1 MGDLGL
7 EQRTEL
13 GPPRPPWSAASAIST
28 GMKVGID
35 VPLKLRAAGWLAVA
49 VAMTPASL
57 AARAA
62 PSATTPIASA
72 GNY

>member
-7 EQRTEL
+7 EQRTDL
-13 GPPRPPWSAASAIST
+13 GPPRPPWSSASAISN

-35 VPLKLRAAGWLAVA
+35 VPLELRAAGWLAIA
-49 VAMTPASL
+49 VATTTTSPAGC
-57 AARAA
+57 AA
-62 PSATTPIASA
+62 PSATTPIKSA